1 MKVEQIW
8 QITDAQRNLA
18 AKLRQKG
25 WRVEENQVIAGAEA
39 DILLPEFKL
48 IIELDGFFH
57 LSKVNRQNDLQKTMC
72 WQREGYHVLRFSNG
86 EIRHK
91 SAQCIKEIEQE
102 IRSQIR
108 AKRGQNDRP
117 VLMEHKGLNQ
127 LRQELL
133 NQERIRGEQGL
144 NESVEAFFLRLDEEL
159 WDKRDN

>member
-1 MKVEQIW
+1 MFS
-8 QITDAQRNLA
+8 ALA
-18 AKLRQKG
+18 
-25 WRVEENQVIAGAEA
+25 
-39 DILLPEFKL
+39 
-48 IIELDGFFH
+48 
-57 LSKVNRQNDLQKTMC
+57 T
-72 WQREGYHVLRFSNG
+72 

-133 NQERIRGEQGL
+133 NQERIR
-144 NESVEAFFLRLDEEL
+144 ESRVSMKVLKLFSSA
-159 WDKRDN
+159 